1 MTPLRVSGKGKLG
14 DEMELPLDV
23 PKDPNYESDR
33 DEFLVKNSTLH
44 SLIPLGSG
52 RIVLKMTQPQT
63 DPASRPDSAK
73 LSKLKILDLSLDFE
87 FSKLKFQSS
96 KFKFQISKFKFQ
108 KGRDIHTFF
117 KYT

>member
-23 PKDPNYESDR
+23 PKDLNYDSDR
-33 DEFLVKNSTLH
+33 DEFVVNSNLH

-63 DPASRPDSAK
+63 EPASRPASVKTSQCQTEQPQDSRFV
-73 LSKLKILDLSLDFE
+73 IGF
-87 FSKLKFQSS
+87 
-96 KFKFQISKFKFQ
+96 
-108 KGRDIHTFF
+108 
-117 KYT
+117 

>member
-1 MTPLRVSGKGKLG
+1 
-14 DEMELPLDV
+14 MELPLDV
-23 PKDPNYESDR
+23 PKDPNYDSDR

-73 LSKLKILDLSLDFE
+73 SFKEASRSYK
-87 FSKLKFQSS
+87 KFH
-96 KFKFQISKFKFQ
+96 
-108 KGRDIHTFF
+108 GRNLYNIFVAIWEN
-117 KYT
+117 